1 MNKPI
6 SSFQGRPIVAQQAGI
21 TITRV
26 GAYLG
31 AEITGIDLRQPISDE
46 QRDAIENALAE
57 NELLIFRNQD
67 INSQNLIDL
76 GSRFGE
82 LTVHPFAPTD
92 KDVSVLIKF
101 CNDET
106 NPPFRTDVWHSD
118 ETFRKEPPKTTI
130 LVAKEVPAIGGDT
143 MFVSMS
149 AAFDGLSDRMQQYVS
164 GLEALHD
171 FKPFR
176 DLFDDSEGDRQN
188 VLRWEAIY
196 PPVTHPV
203 VRVHP
208 VTGRKVLF
216 VNPQFTVGIKNM
228 DERESKALLEI
239 LYQQA
244 AVPEYQ
250 FRHHWTP
257 HTLIM
262 WDNRSTQHYAVND
275 YFPQRRYMER
285 VTVKGGSVDGV
296 ERADPETVRKAIRRQ
311 TGKPK
316 PAHGKPQ
323 APVEAKV

>member
-1 MNKPI
+1 M
-6 SSFQGRPIVAQQAGI
+6 
-21 TITRV
+21 
-26 GAYLG
+26 
-31 AEITGIDLRQPISDE
+31 
-46 QRDAIENALAE
+46 
-57 NELLIFRNQD
+57 
-67 INSQNLIDL
+67 
-76 GSRFGE
+76 
-82 LTVHPFAPTD
+82 FA
-92 KDVSVLIKF
+92 
-101 CNDET
+101 
-106 NPPFRTDVWHSD
+106 
-118 ETFRKEPPKTTI
+118 
-130 LVAKEVPAIGGDT
+130 
-143 MFVSMS
+143 SMS

-164 GLEALHD
+164 GLEAIHD

-176 DLFDDSEGDRQN
+176 ELFGDSEGDRQN
-188 VLRWEAIY
+188 VLHWEAIY

-250 FRHHWTP
+250 FRHHWAP

-285 VTVKGGSVDGV
+285 VTVQGGSVDGV

-323 APVEAKV
+323 APVTPATIKA

>member
-31 AEITGIDLRQPISDE
+31 AEITGIDLRKPMSDE

-82 LTVHPFAPTD
+82 LTVHPFAPKD

-101 CNDET
+101 RNDET

-118 ETFRKEPPKTTI
+118 ETFRKEPPKATI

-149 AAFDGLSDRMQQYVS
+149 AAFDGLSDRMQQYRLRARSDPRLQAVPRPVS
-164 GLEALHD
+164 TIPKA
-171 FKPFR
+171 
-176 DLFDDSEGDRQN
+176 
-188 VLRWEAIY
+188 
-196 PPVTHPV
+196 
-203 VRVHP
+203 
-208 VTGRKVLF
+208 TGR
-216 VNPQFTVGIKNM
+216 TCCDG
-228 DERESKALLEI
+228 R
-239 LYQQA
+239 
-244 AVPEYQ
+244 
-250 FRHHWTP
+250 
-257 HTLIM
+257 
-262 WDNRSTQHYAVND
+262 RST
-275 YFPQRRYMER
+275 
-285 VTVKGGSVDGV
+285 
-296 ERADPETVRKAIRRQ
+296 RQ
-311 TGKPK
+311 
-316 PAHGKPQ
+316 
-323 APVEAKV
+323 

>member
-1 MNKPI
+1 MNKRVV
-6 SSFQGRPIVAQQAGI
+6 SFQGRPIVAVHGDL

-31 AEITGIDLRQPISDE
+31 AEITGIDLRQGVSDE
-46 QRDAIENALAE
+46 QRDAIENALSE

-67 INSQNLIDL
+67 ISSQNLIDF

-82 LTVHPFAPTD
+82 LTIHPFAPKD

-101 CNDET
+101 RNDET

-118 ETFRKEPPKTTI
+118 ETFRKEPPKATI

-188 VLRWEAIY
+188 VLRWE
-196 PPVTHPV
+196 
-203 VRVHP
+203 
-208 VTGRKVLF
+208 
-216 VNPQFTVGIKNM
+216 
-228 DERESKALLEI
+228 
-239 LYQQA
+239 
-244 AVPEYQ
+244 
-250 FRHHWTP
+250 
-257 HTLIM
+257 
-262 WDNRSTQHYAVND
+262 
-275 YFPQRRYMER
+275 
-285 VTVKGGSVDGV
+285 
-296 ERADPETVRKAIRRQ
+296 
-311 TGKPK
+311 
-316 PAHGKPQ
+316 
-323 APVEAKV
+323 

>member
-31 AEITGIDLRQPISDE
+31 AEITGIDLREPMSDE

-101 CNDET
+101 RNDET

-196 PPVTHPV
+196 PPVTSSSGARASGDRPQGAVRQSAVHCRHQEHGRAREQGAARNPV
-203 VRVHP
+203 SAG
-208 VTGRKVLF
+208 GR
-216 VNPQFTVGIKNM
+216 
-228 DERESKALLEI
+228 S
-239 LYQQA
+239 
-244 AVPEYQ
+244 
-250 FRHHWTP
+250 
-257 HTLIM
+257 
-262 WDNRSTQHYAVND
+262 
-275 YFPQRRYMER
+275 
-285 VTVKGGSVDGV
+285 
-296 ERADPETVRKAIRRQ
+296 
-311 TGKPK
+311 
-316 PAHGKPQ
+316 
-323 APVEAKV
+323 